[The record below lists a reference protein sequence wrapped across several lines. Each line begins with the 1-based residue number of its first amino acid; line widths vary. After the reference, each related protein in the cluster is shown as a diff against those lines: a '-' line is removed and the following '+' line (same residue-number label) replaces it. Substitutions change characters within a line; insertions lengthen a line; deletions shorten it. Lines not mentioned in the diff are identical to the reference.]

1 MSVHDAFIL
10 AEKNEPFD
18 PMLICPACKE
28 SLVHPTAVECR
39 SPGTANGHVRIDCKG
54 IHLDPGQPPSGRG
67 VAITLEFF
75 CECGHAFE
83 YELHFHKGS
92 TFVKRRMRVL
102 PNEMERWPTTIWRD

>member
-1 MSVHDAFIL
+1 MSVYDAFIL
-10 AEKNEPFD
+10 TEKNEPFD

-28 SLVHPTAVECR
+28 GLVHPTAVECR
-39 SPGTANGHVRIDCKG
+39 SPGTANGHVRIDSKG
-54 IHLDPGQPPSGRG
+54 VHLDPGQAPSGRG
-67 VAITLEFF
+67 VAITLGFF

-102 PNEMERWPTTIWRD
+102 PNDMERWPTTIWRD